1 MGGLYIPLP
10 TVGVKRRSDDMQTF
24 LPYAEFER
32 SAQVLDYR
40 RLGKQRVETWQ
51 LIRAIN
57 GETRGWRNHP
67 AAVMWRD
74 HVPAL
79 ALYGKVICEEWI
91 RRGYNDSMLPRFELI
106 LSGHS
111 EGPELPSWLGN
122 ENFHV
127 SHQSNLIR
135 KFPEHY
141 RMHWP
146 EVPEDLPYIWP
157 GSKNV
162 LAA

>member
-1 MGGLYIPLP
+1 
-10 TVGVKRRSDDMQTF
+10 MQTF

-32 SAQVLDYR
+32 SAEVLDYR

-91 RRGYNDSMLPRFELI
+91 RRGYNDSMLPQIPRALQNALARGARRFAI
-106 LSGHS
+106 HMAG
-111 EGPELPSWLGN
+111 
-122 ENFHV
+122 
-127 SHQSNLIR
+127 
-135 KFPEHY
+135 K
-141 RMHWP
+141 
-146 EVPEDLPYIWP
+146 
-157 GSKNV
+157 
-162 LAA
+162 

>member
-1 MGGLYIPLP
+1 
-10 TVGVKRRSDDMQTF
+10 MQTF

-79 ALYGKVICEEWI
+79 AVYGATMCHEWI
-91 RRGYNDSMLPRFELI
+91 RRGYKDSMLPRFELI
-106 LSGHS
+106 ISGHS
-111 EGPELPSWLGN
+111 EDLQMPPWLGN
-122 ENFHV
+122 ENFHI
-127 SHQSNLIR
+127 SHQSNLLTPKQLGPQIPR
-135 KFPEHY
+135 A
-141 RMHWP
+141 
-146 EVPEDLPYIWP
+146 LQ
-157 GSKNV
+157 NA
-162 LAA
+162 LARGARRFAIHMAGK

>member
-1 MGGLYIPLP
+1 
-10 TVGVKRRSDDMQTF
+10 MQTF

-32 SAQVLDYR
+32 SAEVLDYR

-91 RRGYNDSMLPRFELI
+91 
-106 LSGHS
+106 
-111 EGPELPSWLGN
+111 
-122 ENFHV
+122 
-127 SHQSNLIR
+127 HQSNLVR

-157 GSKNV
+157 GSENV